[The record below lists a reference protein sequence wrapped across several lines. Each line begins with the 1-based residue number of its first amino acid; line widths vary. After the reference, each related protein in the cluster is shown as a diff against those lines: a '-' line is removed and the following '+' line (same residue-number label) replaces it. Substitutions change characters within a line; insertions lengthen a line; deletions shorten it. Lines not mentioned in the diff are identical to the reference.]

1 MSDSILTPEQV
12 EWFAREIGLQQHHR
26 YKELWVDPSEAEWLT
41 GANAPF
47 YFVMHQRDP
56 RFLLP
61 LETWL
66 MRRGYRIW
74 QRTAARVAER
84 RAGLPLSERRRIGPN
99 AAYMSQFS

>member
-1 MSDSILTPEQV
+1 MWHHPNCEKAAS
-12 EWFAREIGLQQHHR
+12 HR
-26 YKELWVDPSEAEWLT
+26 YGPCRS
-41 GANAPF
+41 P
-47 YFVMHQRDP
+47 YPQRDP
-56 RFLLP
+56 RFLPP